1 MPTASKDSSTMK
13 LATDKILA
21 EKTDGIGWLTFNN
34 PERRN
39 AMSLD
44 MWQAVGTVLE
54 DFEND
59 PEVRVVIMRGA
70 GGKSFVAGADISQ
83 FEDQRK
89 NAEQAEAYGKISD
102 GAKKRML
109 SLSKPLIAM
118 IQGFCIGG
126 GLGIA
131 TSADI
136 RIASEDSKFGI
147 PAAKLGLAYAFGA
160 LEKLVGLVGPSF
172 AKEILFTGRKLDAQE
187 ALRIGLV
194 NRIVPV
200 DRLEATVR
208 DMAAE
213 IVTNAPLTVRSA
225 KITIDQVMRDPDKRD
240 MALVEESFRQC
251 FDSKDYAEG
260 RKAFMEKRTPQF
272 TGA

>member
-1 MPTASKDSSTMK
+1 MMQ
-13 LATDKILA
+13 LGTDKILA
-21 EKTDGIGWLTFNN
+21 EKKDGIGWLTFNN

-39 AMSLD
+39 AMSLE
-44 MWQAVGTVLE
+44 MWHAVETVLE
-54 DFEND
+54 DYEND
-59 PEVRVVIMRGA
+59 PEVRVVIMHGA
-70 GGKSFVAGADISQ
+70 GGKAFVSGADISQ

-89 NAEQAEAYGKISD
+89 NAEQAEAYAKISE
-102 GAKKRML
+102 GAKKRL
-109 SLSKPLIAM
+109 ATLSKPLIAM

-136 RIASEDSKFGI
+136 RIASDDSRFGI

-160 LEKLVGLVGPSF
+160 LEKLVALVGPAF

-194 NRIVPV
+194 NRVVPA

-208 DMAAE
+208 EMAAE
-213 IVTNAPLTVRSA
+213 IVGNAPLTVRSS
-225 KITIDQVMRDPDKRD
+225 KITIDQVVTDPDKRD
-240 MALVEESFRQC
+240 MALVEESFRRC

-260 RKAFMEKRTPQF
+260 RKAFMEKRTPVF
-272 TGA
+272 TGN